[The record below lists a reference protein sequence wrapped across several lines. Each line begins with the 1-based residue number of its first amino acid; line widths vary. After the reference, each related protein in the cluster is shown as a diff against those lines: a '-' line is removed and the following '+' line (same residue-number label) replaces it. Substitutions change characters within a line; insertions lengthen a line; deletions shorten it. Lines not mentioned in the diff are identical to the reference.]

1 MVLRKE
7 LKIVITQVKL
17 IIALMDVIQLV
28 TQYQDSIVLESK
40 TIIKTVLS
48 MLYAEI
54 TSSNQ
59 LNDVKLETQI
69 VLHV

>member
-28 TQYQDSIVLESK
+28 TQYQDLIALESK